1 MTLQAVNHIAVVG
14 AGTMGQGIA
23 QLCAASG
30 YQVMLYDVQPQIIQ
44 QAVESIRQNL
54 ESLVLKG
61 KLDAASRHEILQR
74 IKQVD
79 DFRQLQV
86 DLVIEA
92 AVEKL
97 DIKQKIFSE
106 LEKINGKNCLFVSN
120 TSSIPITQIASALKH
135 KDRFAGLHFFNPAP
149 VMKLIELIQGKET
162 SAETTDRLHD
172 VVRKLGKH
180 AVLAQ
185 DSPGFIVNRVARHY
199 YLEALQ
205 LLGEGVADITT
216 IDKLMRSA
224 GFKLGPFE
232 LMDLIGV
239 DTNLAVTKSIYHEF
253 HQDPKFRPSIIQ
265 QQLVDAGHF
274 GRKTGKGFYEY
285 GKDKK

>member
-1 MTLQAVNHIAVVG
+1 
-14 AGTMGQGIA
+14 MGQGIA

-30 YQVMLYDVQPQIIQ
+30 YNVMLYDVQPHIVQ
-44 QAVESIRQNL
+44 QAYESIRLNL
-54 ESLVLKG
+54 EALVLKG
-61 KLDAASRHEILQR
+61 KITTEVKQKTQLR

-92 AVEKL
+92 VIEKL
-97 DIKQKIFSE
+97 DVKQKIFTD
-106 LEKINGKNCLFVSN
+106 LEKINSKDCLLTTN

-135 KDRFAGLHFFNPAP
+135 KDRFAGVHFFNPAP
-149 VMKLIELIQGKET
+149 IMKLVELIQGKET
-162 SAETTDRLHD
+162 SSDTMDRLGD
-172 VVRKLGKH
+172 VAATLGKH

-205 LLGEGVADITT
+205 LLEEGVADIAT
-216 IDKLMRSA
+216 IDKLMRAA

-253 HQDPKFRPSIIQ
+253 HQDTKFRPSRIQ

-274 GRKTGKGFYEY
+274 GRKTGKGFYDY
-285 GKDKK
+285 GNAKK